1 MKVKEL
7 NELRRKLYEEII
19 KDEEVSK
26 ELRNSEQVYLYEIEE
41 GAKHE
46 IIVISKPTQFN
57 ISLLKDYGFSDKA
70 YIALIYTINK
80 KLKKVW

>member
-41 GAKHE
+41 GSKHE
-46 IIVISKPTQFN
+46 IIVISKPTQLN
-57 ISLLKDYGFSDKA
+57 ISLLKEQGFSDKA
-70 YIALIYTINK
+70 YIKMIYTINK
-80 KLKKVW
+80 KLKMIW